1 MGWGE
6 APYYFQCLEP
16 LKVLIRPCGSF
27 WVFLF
32 FWHSC
37 SWILRWGH
45 YFGGAFAK
53 KEWLVEGC
61 LSLAHSTAFPTILS
75 LVGTK
80 TVTFPQG
87 TRALTKS
94 QMIPKSFLVPMNA
107 SDPTVLTYN
116 HYQMLLWGES
126 EILKMSMS
134 ASVSPFRIL
143 TFFLPDLL
151 LNFTHATDPVF
162 IPLLSTQNTGEWM
175 AATQPLEACCPRL
188 LNRDWGS
195 RGIVPFKYRPLLG
208 SRGDIF
214 FYCIRFCLK
223 TQDVGCSLDEGQ
235 TRLKRG
241 TYWAMRNSWELQR

>member
-1 MGWGE
+1 MVPSECFYSFGIPVVEYWGE
-6 APYYFQCLEP
+6 VIILEELLPRRNDWWRAVCLWPIP
-16 LKVLIRPCGSF
+16 L
-27 WVFLF
+27 
-32 FWHSC
+32 
-37 SWILRWGH
+37 
-45 YFGGAFAK
+45 
-53 KEWLVEGC
+53 
-61 LSLAHSTAFPTILS
+61 LSQTILS